1 MRTLR
6 LLPILLLPLLVYG
19 QSAKEADHNRKG
31 LEYFNQGFYQHLPK
45 GQQREA
51 DQSFDLAAAEFKEAI
66 AANPK
71 SAQAYRNLA
80 RLYYVRKDFPQ
91 AADAYKTVTVLE
103 PRDID
108 AYVQLALSYT
118 QFDRFEDAA
127 RALEIAKANADKAEV
142 IAKLDEYIR
151 KLTEHK

>member
-6 LLPILLLPLLVYG
+6 FLPVLLLPLLVYG

-31 LEYFNQGFYQHLPK
+31 LEYFNKGFYQHLPK

-51 DQSFDLAAAEFKEAI
+51 DQSFDLAATEFKEAI
-66 AANPK
+66 AANPQ

-108 AYVQLALSYT
+108 TYLRLALSYT
-118 QFDRFEDAA
+118 QFGRFEEAV
-127 RALEIAKANADKAEV
+127 RALETAKINTDNPEV
-142 IAKLDEYIR
+142 IVKLDEYIR
-151 KLTEHK
+151 KIMEHK

>member
-6 LLPILLLPLLVYG
+6 LLPILLLPLFIYG

-51 DQSFDLAAAEFKEAI
+51 DESFDLAAAEFKAAI
-66 AANPK
+66 AVSPK
-71 SAQAYRNLA
+71 SPQAYRNLA
-80 RLYYVRKDFPQ
+80 RLYYVKKDFPQ
-91 AADAYKTVTVLE
+91 AADAYKIVTVLV
-103 PRDID
+103 PSDVD

-118 QFDRFEDAA
+118 QFDRFEEAA
-127 RALEIAKANADKAEV
+127 RALETAKANTDNPEV
-142 IAKLDEYIR
+142 IAKLDEYLR
-151 KLTEHK
+151 KLAEHK